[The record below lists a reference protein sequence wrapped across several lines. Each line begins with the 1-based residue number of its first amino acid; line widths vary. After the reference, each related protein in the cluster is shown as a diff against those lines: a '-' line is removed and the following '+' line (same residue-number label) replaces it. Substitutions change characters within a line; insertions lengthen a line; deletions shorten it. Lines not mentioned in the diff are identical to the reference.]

1 MHMGTHDLARTKS
14 SYPSKRILL
23 HICTP
28 IQTKFEDHLK
38 IINHLIS
45 LFLSESV
52 DHFMQ
57 RVDDWRRDE
66 LYPHTCTSVECAK
79 RGCQKVTVVDGLWK
93 LSYPICMFDNIHS
106 VPKEIQDFV
115 PHDCAN
121 APANGKA
128 FCLEHCSQL
137 DEMGVPTGLREFI
150 RYCGASAVNFNKE
163 GKSKVK
169 LELAALAKRVKS
181 VVGTSSA
188 ESQGVSNF
196 LRNRDIANKEQLQ
209 ELPNGDKEDC
219 RKDIGEPL
227 RLRRRS
233 RGLLPFIAGLKLVL
247 SFKTF
252 HLFFLF
258 C

>member
-1 MHMGTHDLARTKS
+1 MIWVPCLLPWSTTTSKIYLLTPFESTS
-14 SYPSKRILL
+14 SSSPPMQSMWQVSPPIVRCEESALLPSHITGLL
-23 HICTP
+23 HATTLCVLANCGP
-28 IQTKFEDHLK
+28 C
-38 IINHLIS
+38 N
-45 LFLSESV
+45 
-52 DHFMQ
+52 
-57 RVDDWRRDE
+57 
-66 LYPHTCTSVECAK
+66 
-79 RGCQKVTVVDGLWK
+79 
-93 LSYPICMFDNIHS
+93 
-106 VPKEIQDFV
+106 FV

-247 SFKTF
+247 NFKTF